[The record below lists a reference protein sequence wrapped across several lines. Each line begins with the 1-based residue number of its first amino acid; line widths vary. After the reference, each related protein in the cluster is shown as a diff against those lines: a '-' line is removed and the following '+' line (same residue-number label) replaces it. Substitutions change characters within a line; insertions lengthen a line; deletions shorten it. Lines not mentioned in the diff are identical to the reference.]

1 MKTKAKNIIKKTF
14 LYSTIFGKVC
24 LLFTA
29 FANYKIE
36 NSTEEFV
43 TDKLEI
49 LPKTKV
55 AVVLGTAPNLVNGY
69 QNYYFTYRIE
79 AATKLYQS
87 GKVTHF
93 ILSGDHGK
101 KNYNEPEAMKQA
113 LIKNGIRENV
123 IYLDYAG
130 FRTLDSMIRAKEI
143 FGQNEFIVV
152 SQEFHNE
159 RAVYIARQN
168 GINAYGYNAK
178 DVNKHAG
185 LKTNIRELFA
195 RVKMFI
201 DLAIDKQPHFLG
213 EKYKLPSGK

>member
-1 MKTKAKNIIKKTF
+1 MKIKTKKFLKKSFYT
-14 LYSTIFGKVC
+14 LLILGVLS

-43 TDKLEI
+43 SDKLEI

-55 AVVLGTAPNLVNGY
+55 AVVLGTAPNLVSGY

-93 ILSGDHGK
+93 ILSGDHGR

-113 LIKNGIRENV
+113 LIKNGIPENV

-143 FGQNEFIVV
+143 FSQNEFIVV
-152 SQEFHNE
+152 SQEFHNQ

-168 GINAYGYNAK
+168 GINAYGYSAK

-185 LKTNIRELFA
+185 LKTNIREYFA
-195 RVKMFI
+195 RTKVFI
-201 DLAIDKQPHFLG
+201 DSFFGVQPKFLG
-213 EKYKLPSGK
+213 EKIEII

>member
-1 MKTKAKNIIKKTF
+1 MKIKTKKFLKKSFYT
-14 LYSTIFGKVC
+14 LLILGVLS

-36 NSTEEFV
+36 NSTKEFV
-43 TDKLEI
+43 TDKLEV

-55 AVVLGTAPNLVNGY
+55 AVVLGTAPNLVSGY

-93 ILSGDHGK
+93 ILSGDHGR

-113 LIKNGIRENV
+113 LIKSGVPENV

-130 FRTLDSMIRAKEI
+130 FRTLDSMIRANEI

-152 SQEFHNE
+152 SQEFHNQ

-178 DVNKHAG
+178 DVNKNAG
-185 LKTNIRELFA
+185 LKTNIREYFA
-195 RVKMFI
+195 RTKVFI
-201 DLAIDKQPHFLG
+201 DSFFGIQPKFLG
-213 EKYKLPSGK
+213 EKIEII

>member
-1 MKTKAKNIIKKTF
+1 MKIKTKKFLKKSFYT
-14 LYSTIFGKVC
+14 LLILGIGS

-55 AVVLGTAPNLVNGY
+55 AIVLGTAPNLVSGY

-79 AATKLYQS
+79 AATELYQS
-87 GKVTHF
+87 GKVTYF
-93 ILSGDHGK
+93 ILSGDHGRK
-101 KNYNEPEAMKQA
+101 TYNEPEAMKQA
-113 LIKNGIRENV
+113 LIKNGVPENV

-143 FGQNEFIVV
+143 FSQNEFIVV
-152 SQEFHNE
+152 SQEFHNQ

-168 GINAYGYNAK
+168 GINAYGYSAK

-185 LKTNIRELFA
+185 LKTNIREYFA
-195 RVKMFI
+195 RTKVFI
-201 DLAIDKQPHFLG
+201 DSFFGVQPKFLG
-213 EKYKLPSGK
+213 EKIEII

>member
-1 MKTKAKNIIKKTF
+1 MKIKTKKFLKKSFYT
-14 LYSTIFGKVC
+14 LLILGIGS
-24 LLFTA
+24 LLFTV
-29 FANYKIE
+29 FANSKIE

-55 AVVLGTAPNLVNGY
+55 AVVLGTAPNLMSGY

-93 ILSGDHGK
+93 ILSGDHGR

-113 LIKNGIRENV
+113 LIKNGVPENV

-152 SQEFHNE
+152 SQEFHNQ

-168 GINAYGYNAK
+168 GISAYGYNAK
-178 DVNKHAG
+178 DVNKNAG
-185 LKTNIRELFA
+185 LKTNIREYFA
-195 RVKMFI
+195 RTKVFI
-201 DLAIDKQPHFLG
+201 DSFFGVQPKFLG
-213 EKYKLPSGK
+213 EKIEII

>member
-1 MKTKAKNIIKKTF
+1 MKIKTKKFLKKSFYT
-14 LYSTIFGKVC
+14 LLILGIVS

-55 AVVLGTAPNLVNGY
+55 AVVLGTAPNLVSGY

-93 ILSGDHGK
+93 ILSGDHGR

-113 LIKNGIRENV
+113 LIKNGVPENV

-152 SQEFHNE
+152 SQEFHNQ

-178 DVNKHAG
+178 DVNKNAG
-185 LKTNIRELFA
+185 LKTNIREYFA
-195 RVKMFI
+195 RTKVFI
-201 DLAIDKQPHFLG
+201 DSFFGIQPKFLG
-213 EKYKLPSGK
+213 KKIEII

>member
-1 MKTKAKNIIKKTF
+1 MKIKTKKFLKKSF
-14 LYSTIFGKVC
+14 YTILILAISS
-24 LLFTA
+24 LLFT
-29 FANYKIE
+29 FFVYFRIE
-36 NSTEEFV
+36 KSTEEFV

-55 AVVLGTAPNLVNGY
+55 AVVLGTAPNLVGGY

-79 AATKLYQS
+79 AATKLYKS

-93 ILSGDHGK
+93 ILSGDHGR

-113 LIKNGIRENV
+113 LVQNGIPANV
-123 IYLDYAG
+123 IYLDHAG

-168 GINAYGYNAK
+168 GIKAFGYNAK

-185 LKTNIRELFA
+185 LKTNIREYFA
-195 RVKMFI
+195 RTKVFI
-201 DLAIDKQPHFLG
+201 DSFFNVQPKFLG
-213 EKYKLPSGK
+213 EKIEII

>member
-1 MKTKAKNIIKKTF
+1 MKAKAKNIIKKIF
-14 LYSTIFGKVC
+14 LYGTIICVLS
-24 LLFTA
+24 LLFTV
-29 FANYKIE
+29 FANSKIE

-43 TDKLEI
+43 TNQLEK

-93 ILSGDHGK
+93 ILSGDHGRK
-101 KNYNEPEAMKQA
+101 SYNEPEAMKQA
-113 LIKNGIRENV
+113 LIKNGVPENV

-152 SQEFHNE
+152 SQEFHNQ

-168 GINAYGYNAK
+168 GINAFGYNAK
-178 DVNKHAG
+178 DVNKHTG
-185 LKTNIRELFA
+185 LKTNIREYFA
-195 RVKMFI
+195 RTKVFI
-201 DLAIDKQPHFLG
+201 DSFFGIQPKFSG
-213 EKYKLPSGK
+213 EKIEII

>member
-1 MKTKAKNIIKKTF
+1 MKAKAKNIIKKIF
-14 LYSTIFGKVC
+14 LYGTIICVLS
-24 LLFTA
+24 LLFTV
-29 FANYKIE
+29 FANSKIE

-43 TDKLEI
+43 TNQLEK

-93 ILSGDHGK
+93 ILSGDHGR

-113 LIKNGIRENV
+113 LIKNGVPENV

-152 SQEFHNE
+152 SQEFHNQ

-168 GINAYGYNAK
+168 GINAFGYNAK

-185 LKTNIRELFA
+185 LKTNIREYFA
-195 RVKMFI
+195 RTKVFI
-201 DLAIDKQPHFLG
+201 DSFFGIQPKFLG
-213 EKYKLPSGK
+213 EKIEII

>member
-1 MKTKAKNIIKKTF
+1 MKIKTKKFLKTSF
-14 LYSTIFGKVC
+14 YTLLILGVLS

-43 TDKLEI
+43 SDKLEI

-55 AVVLGTAPNLVNGY
+55 AVVLGTAPNLVSGY

-93 ILSGDHGK
+93 ILSGDHGR

-113 LIKNGIRENV
+113 LIKNGIPENV

-143 FGQNEFIVV
+143 FGQKEFIVV
-152 SQEFHNE
+152 SQEFHNQ

-185 LKTNIRELFA
+185 LKTNIREYFA
-195 RVKMFI
+195 RTKVFI
-201 DLAIDKQPHFLG
+201 DSFFGIQPKFLG
-213 EKYKLPSGK
+213 EKIEII

>member
-1 MKTKAKNIIKKTF
+1 MKIKTKKFLKKSFYT
-14 LYSTIFGKVC
+14 LLIFGVLS

-49 LPKTKV
+49 LPKAKV

-93 ILSGDHGK
+93 ILSGDHGR

-113 LIKNGIRENV
+113 LIKNGVPENV

-152 SQEFHNE
+152 SQGFHNQ

-178 DVNKHAG
+178 DVNKHAR
-185 LKTNIRELFA
+185 LKTNIREYFA
-195 RVKMFI
+195 RTKVFI
-201 DLAIDKQPHFLG
+201 DSFFGIQPKFLG
-213 EKYKLPSGK
+213 EKIEII

>member
-1 MKTKAKNIIKKTF
+1 MKIKTKKFLKKSFYT
-14 LYSTIFGKVC
+14 LLILGIGS

-55 AVVLGTAPNLVNGY
+55 AIVLGTAPNLVSGY

-79 AATKLYQS
+79 AATELYQS
-87 GKVTHF
+87 GKVTYF
-93 ILSGDHGK
+93 ILSGDHGR

-113 LIKNGIRENV
+113 LIKNGVPENV

-130 FRTLDSMIRAKEI
+130 FRTLDSMIRAREI
-143 FGQNEFIVV
+143 FSQNEFIVV
-152 SQEFHNE
+152 SQEFHNQ

-168 GINAYGYNAK
+168 GINAYGYSAK

-185 LKTNIRELFA
+185 LKTNIREYFA
-195 RVKMFI
+195 RTKVFI
-201 DLAIDKQPHFLG
+201 DSFFGVQPKFLG
-213 EKYKLPSGK
+213 EKIEII

>member
-1 MKTKAKNIIKKTF
+1 MKIKTKKFLKKSFYT
-14 LYSTIFGKVC
+14 LLILGVLS

-43 TDKLEI
+43 SDKLEI

-55 AVVLGTAPNLVNGY
+55 AVVLGTAPNLVSGY

-93 ILSGDHGK
+93 ILSGDHGR

-113 LIKNGIRENV
+113 LIKNGIPENV

-143 FGQNEFIVV
+143 FGQKEFIVV
-152 SQEFHNE
+152 SQEFHNQ

-185 LKTNIRELFA
+185 LKTNIREYFA
-195 RVKMFI
+195 RTKVLI
-201 DLAIDKQPHFLG
+201 DSFFGIQPKFLG
-213 EKYKLPSGK
+213 EKIEII

>member
-1 MKTKAKNIIKKTF
+1 MKIKTKKFLKKSFYT
-14 LYSTIFGKVC
+14 LLILGIGS

-55 AVVLGTAPNLVNGY
+55 AIVLGTAPNLVSGY

-79 AATKLYQS
+79 AATELYQS
-87 GKVTHF
+87 GKVTYF
-93 ILSGDHGK
+93 ILSGDHGR

-113 LIKNGIRENV
+113 LIKNGVPENV

-130 FRTLDSMIRAKEI
+130 FRTLDSMIRSKEI
-143 FGQNEFIVV
+143 FSQNEFIVV
-152 SQEFHNE
+152 SQEFHNQ

-168 GINAYGYNAK
+168 GINAYGYSAK

-185 LKTNIRELFA
+185 LKTNIREYFA
-195 RVKMFI
+195 RTKVFI
-201 DLAIDKQPHFLG
+201 DSFFGVQPKFLG
-213 EKYKLPSGK
+213 EKIEII

>member
-1 MKTKAKNIIKKTF
+1 MKIKTKKFLKKSFYT
-14 LYSTIFGKVC
+14 LLILGIVS

-36 NSTEEFV
+36 SSTEEFV

-55 AVVLGTAPNLVNGY
+55 AVVLGTAPNLVSGY

-79 AATKLYQS
+79 AATKLYHS

-93 ILSGDHGK
+93 ILSGDHGR

-113 LIKNGIRENV
+113 LIKNGVPENV

-152 SQEFHNE
+152 SQEFHNQ

-185 LKTNIRELFA
+185 LKTNIREYFA
-195 RVKMFI
+195 RTKVFI
-201 DLAIDKQPHFLG
+201 DSFFGIQPKFLG
-213 EKYKLPSGK
+213 EKIEII

>member
-1 MKTKAKNIIKKTF
+1 MKIKTKKFLKKSFYT
-14 LYSTIFGKVC
+14 LLILGVLS

-55 AVVLGTAPNLVNGY
+55 AVVLGTAPNLMSGY

-93 ILSGDHGK
+93 ILSGDHGR

-113 LIKNGIRENV
+113 LIKNGVPENV

-143 FGQNEFIVV
+143 FSQNEFIVV
-152 SQEFHNE
+152 SQEFHNQ

-168 GINAYGYNAK
+168 GINAYGYSAK

-185 LKTNIRELFA
+185 LKTNIREYFA
-195 RVKMFI
+195 RTKVFI
-201 DLAIDKQPHFLG
+201 DSFFGVQPKFLG
-213 EKYKLPSGK
+213 EKIEII

>member
-1 MKTKAKNIIKKTF
+1 MKIKTKKFLKKSF
-14 LYSTIFGKVC
+14 YTILILAISS
-24 LLFTA
+24 LLFTF
-29 FANYKIE
+29 FANYRIE
-36 NSTEEFV
+36 KLTEEFV

-55 AVVLGTAPNLVNGY
+55 AVVLGTAPNLVGGY

-79 AATKLYQS
+79 AATKLYKS

-93 ILSGDHGK
+93 ILSGDHGR

-113 LIKNGIRENV
+113 LIKNGIPANV
-123 IYLDYAG
+123 IYLDHAG

-168 GINAYGYNAK
+168 GIKAFGYNAK

-185 LKTNIRELFA
+185 LKTNIREYFA
-195 RVKMFI
+195 RTKVFI
-201 DLAIDKQPHFLG
+201 DSFFNVQPKFLG
-213 EKYKLPSGK
+213 EKIEIV

>member
-1 MKTKAKNIIKKTF
+1 MKIKTKKFLKKSF
-14 LYSTIFGKVC
+14 YTILILAISS
-24 LLFTA
+24 LLFTT

-36 NSTEEFV
+36 KSTEEFV

-55 AVVLGTAPNLVNGY
+55 AVVLGTAPNLVGGY

-79 AATKLYQS
+79 AATKLYKS

-93 ILSGDHGK
+93 ILSGDHGR

-113 LIKNGIRENV
+113 LVQNGIPANV
-123 IYLDYAG
+123 IYLDHAG

-168 GINAYGYNAK
+168 GIKAFGYNAK
-178 DVNKHAG
+178 DVNKHTG
-185 LKTNIRELFA
+185 LKTNIREYFA
-195 RVKMFI
+195 RTKVFI
-201 DLAIDKQPHFLG
+201 DSFFNVQPKFLG
-213 EKYKLPSGK
+213 EKIEII

>member
-1 MKTKAKNIIKKTF
+1 MKIKTKKFLKKSFYT
-14 LYSTIFGKVC
+14 LLIFGVLS

-55 AVVLGTAPNLVNGY
+55 AVVLGTAPNLVSGY

-79 AATKLYQS
+79 AAIKLYQL

-93 ILSGDHGK
+93 ILSGDHGR

-113 LIKNGIRENV
+113 LIKNGVPENV

-152 SQEFHNE
+152 SQEFHNQ

-185 LKTNIRELFA
+185 LKTNIREYFA
-195 RVKMFI
+195 RTKVFI
-201 DLAIDKQPHFLG
+201 DSFFGIQPKFLG
-213 EKYKLPSGK
+213 EKIEII

>member
-1 MKTKAKNIIKKTF
+1 MKIKTKKFLKKSFYT
-14 LYSTIFGKVC
+14 LLILGIGS

-55 AVVLGTAPNLVNGY
+55 AIVLGTVPNLVSGY

-93 ILSGDHGK
+93 ILSGDHGR

-113 LIKNGIRENV
+113 LIKNGVPENV

-152 SQEFHNE
+152 SQEFHNQ

-168 GINAYGYNAK
+168 GISAYGYNAK
-178 DVNKHAG
+178 DVNKNAG
-185 LKTNIRELFA
+185 LKTNIREYFA
-195 RVKMFI
+195 RTKVFI
-201 DLAIDKQPHFLG
+201 DSFFGVQPKFLG
-213 EKYKLPSGK
+213 EKIEII

>member
-1 MKTKAKNIIKKTF
+1 MKIKTKKFLKKSFYT
-14 LYSTIFGKVC
+14 LLILGVLS

-55 AVVLGTAPNLVNGY
+55 AIVLGTAPNLVSGY

-93 ILSGDHGK
+93 ILSGDHGR

-113 LIKNGIRENV
+113 LIKNGVPENV

-152 SQEFHNE
+152 SQEFHNQ

-185 LKTNIRELFA
+185 LKTNIREYFA
-195 RVKMFI
+195 RTKVFI
-201 DLAIDKQPHFLG
+201 DSFFDIQPKFLG
-213 EKYKLPSGK
+213 EKIEII

>member
-1 MKTKAKNIIKKTF
+1 MKIKTKKFLKKSF
-14 LYSTIFGKVC
+14 YTILILAISS
-24 LLFTA
+24 LLFTF
-29 FANYKIE
+29 FANYRIE
-36 NSTEEFV
+36 KSTEEFV

-55 AVVLGTAPNLVNGY
+55 AVVLGTAPNLVGGY

-79 AATKLYQS
+79 AATKLYKS

-93 ILSGDHGK
+93 ILSGDHGR

-113 LIKNGIRENV
+113 LVQNGIPANV
-123 IYLDYAG
+123 IYLDHAG

-168 GINAYGYNAK
+168 GIKAFGYNAK

-185 LKTNIRELFA
+185 LKTNIREYFA
-195 RVKMFI
+195 RTKVFI
-201 DLAIDKQPHFLG
+201 DSFFNVQPKFLG
-213 EKYKLPSGK
+213 EKIEIV

>member
-1 MKTKAKNIIKKTF
+1 MKSKTRNIIINTF
-14 LYSTIFGKVC
+14 KYGIIFSVLC

-36 NSTEEFV
+36 HSTEEFV
-43 TDKLEI
+43 TSNLDK

-55 AVVLGTAPNLVNGY
+55 AVVLGTAPNLVSGY

-93 ILSGDHGK
+93 ILSGDHGQ

-113 LIKNGIRENV
+113 LIKNGVPENI

-143 FGQNEFIVV
+143 FDQNEFIVV
-152 SQEFHNE
+152 SQEFHNQ

-168 GINAYGYNAK
+168 GIKAYGFNAK
-178 DVNKHAG
+178 DVNRHAG
-185 LKTNIRELFA
+185 LKTNIREYFA
-195 RVKMFI
+195 RTKVFI
-201 DLAIDKQPHFLG
+201 DDFFGVQPKFLG
-213 EKYKLPSGK
+213 EKIEIV

>member
-1 MKTKAKNIIKKTF
+1 MKIKTKKFLKKSFYTLLILGII
-14 LYSTIFGKVC
+14 S

-36 NSTEEFV
+36 NSTEDFV
-43 TDKLEI
+43 TDKLEV

-55 AVVLGTAPNLVNGY
+55 AVVLGTAPNLVSGY

-79 AATKLYQS
+79 AATKLYHS

-93 ILSGDHGK
+93 ILSGDHGR

-113 LIKNGIRENV
+113 LIKNGVPENV

-152 SQEFHNE
+152 SQEFHNQ
-159 RAVYIARQN
+159 RAVYIARQK

-185 LKTNIRELFA
+185 LKTNIREYFA
-195 RVKMFI
+195 RTKVFI
-201 DLAIDKQPHFLG
+201 DSFLG
-213 EKYKLPSGK
+213 IQPKFLGKKIEII

>member
-1 MKTKAKNIIKKTF
+1 MKIKTKKFLKKSFYT
-14 LYSTIFGKVC
+14 LLILGIGS

-55 AVVLGTAPNLVNGY
+55 AIVLGTAPNLVSGY

-79 AATKLYQS
+79 AATELYQS
-87 GKVTHF
+87 GKVTYF
-93 ILSGDHGK
+93 ILSGDHGR

-113 LIKNGIRENV
+113 LIKNGVPENV

-130 FRTLDSMIRAKEI
+130 FRTLDSMICAKEI
-143 FGQNEFIVV
+143 FGQSEFIVV
-152 SQEFHNE
+152 SQEFHNQ

-185 LKTNIRELFA
+185 LKTNIREYFA
-195 RVKMFI
+195 RTKVFI
-201 DLAIDKQPHFLG
+201 DSFFGIQPKFLG
-213 EKYKLPSGK
+213 EKIEII

>member
-1 MKTKAKNIIKKTF
+1 MYLKKII
-14 LYSTIFGKVC
+14 LYGSIFGVLC

-36 NSTEEFV
+36 KSTDEFV
-43 TDKLEI
+43 TDKIEI
-49 LPKTKV
+49 LPNTKV

-79 AATKLYQS
+79 AATVLYHS
-87 GKVTHF
+87 GKVSHF
-93 ILSGDHGK
+93 ILSGDHGRK
-101 KNYNEPEAMKQA
+101 HYNEPEAMKQA
-113 LIKNGIRENV
+113 LIKNGIPANV

-152 SQEFHNE
+152 SQEFHNQ
-159 RAVYIARQN
+159 RAVFIARQN
-168 GINAYGYNAK
+168 GINAFGYNAK

-185 LKTNIRELFA
+185 LKTNIREYFA
-195 RVKMFI
+195 RTKVFI
-201 DLAIDKQPHFLG
+201 DSFFGVQPKFLG
-213 EKYKLPSGK
+213 EKVEII

>member
-1 MKTKAKNIIKKTF
+1 MKIKTKKFLKKSFYT
-14 LYSTIFGKVC
+14 LLILGIVS

-55 AVVLGTAPNLVNGY
+55 AVVLGTAPNLVSGY

-93 ILSGDHGK
+93 ILSGDHGR
-101 KNYNEPEAMKQA
+101 KNYNEPEAMRQA
-113 LIKNGIRENV
+113 LIKNGVPENV

-152 SQEFHNE
+152 SQEFHNQ

-185 LKTNIRELFA
+185 LKTNIREYFA
-195 RVKMFI
+195 RTKVFI
-201 DLAIDKQPHFLG
+201 DSFFGIQPKFLG
-213 EKYKLPSGK
+213 KKIEII

>member
-1 MKTKAKNIIKKTF
+1 M
-14 LYSTIFGKVC
+14 
-24 LLFTA
+24 
-29 FANYKIE
+29 
-36 NSTEEFV
+36 
-43 TDKLEI
+43 
-49 LPKTKV
+49 
-55 AVVLGTAPNLVNGY
+55 GTAPNLVNGY

-93 ILSGDHGK
+93 ILSGDHSK

-113 LIKNGIRENV
+113 LIKNGIPENV

-143 FGQNEFIVV
+143 FGQKEFIVV

-178 DVNKHAG
+178 DVNKNAG
-185 LKTNIRELFA
+185 LKTNIREYFA
-195 RVKMFI
+195 RAKVFI
-201 DLAIDKQPHFLG
+201 DSFFGVQPKFLG
-213 EKYKLPSGK
+213 EKIEII

>member
-1 MKTKAKNIIKKTF
+1 MKIKTKKFLKTSF
-14 LYSTIFGKVC
+14 YTLLIFGVLS

-55 AVVLGTAPNLVNGY
+55 AVVLGTAPNLVSGY

-93 ILSGDHGK
+93 ILSGDHGRK
-101 KNYNEPEAMKQA
+101 SYNEPEAMKQA
-113 LIKNGIRENV
+113 LIKNGVPENV

-152 SQEFHNE
+152 SQEFHNQ

-168 GINAYGYNAK
+168 GINAFGYNAK
-178 DVNKHAG
+178 DVNKHTG
-185 LKTNIRELFA
+185 LKTNIREYFA
-195 RVKMFI
+195 RTKVFI
-201 DLAIDKQPHFLG
+201 DSFFGIQPKFLG
-213 EKYKLPSGK
+213 EKIEII

>member
-1 MKTKAKNIIKKTF
+1 MKIKTKKFLKTSF
-14 LYSTIFGKVC
+14 YTLLILGVLS

-36 NSTEEFV
+36 NSTEEFD

-55 AVVLGTAPNLVNGY
+55 AVVLGTAPNLVSGY

-93 ILSGDHGK
+93 ILSGDHGR

-113 LIKNGIRENV
+113 LIKSGVPENV

-130 FRTLDSMIRAKEI
+130 FRTLDSMIRANEI

-152 SQEFHNE
+152 SQEFHNQ

-178 DVNKHAG
+178 DVNKNAG
-185 LKTNIRELFA
+185 LKTNIREYFA
-195 RVKMFI
+195 RTKVFI
-201 DLAIDKQPHFLG
+201 DSFFGIQPKFLG
-213 EKYKLPSGK
+213 EKIEII

>member
-1 MKTKAKNIIKKTF
+1 MKIKTKKFLKKSFYT
-14 LYSTIFGKVC
+14 LLILGVLS

-43 TDKLEI
+43 SDKLEI

-55 AVVLGTAPNLVNGY
+55 AVVLGTAPNLVSGY

-93 ILSGDHGK
+93 ILSGDHGR

-113 LIKNGIRENV
+113 LIKNGIPENV

-143 FGQNEFIVV
+143 FGQKEFIVV
-152 SQEFHNE
+152 SQEFHNQ

-168 GINAYGYNAK
+168 GINAYGYNAR

-185 LKTNIRELFA
+185 LKTNIREYFA
-195 RVKMFI
+195 RTKVFI
-201 DLAIDKQPHFLG
+201 DSFFGIQPKFLG
-213 EKYKLPSGK
+213 EKIEII

>member
-1 MKTKAKNIIKKTF
+1 MKIKTKKFLKKSFYT
-14 LYSTIFGKVC
+14 LLILGIGS

-55 AVVLGTAPNLVNGY
+55 AVVLGTAPNLVSGY

-79 AATKLYQS
+79 AATELYQS
-87 GKVTHF
+87 GKVTYF
-93 ILSGDHGK
+93 ILSGDHGR

-113 LIKNGIRENV
+113 LIKNGVPENV

-143 FGQNEFIVV
+143 FSQNEFIVV
-152 SQEFHNE
+152 SQEFHNQ

-168 GINAYGYNAK
+168 GINAYGYSAK

-185 LKTNIRELFA
+185 LKTNIREYFA
-195 RVKMFI
+195 RTKVFI
-201 DLAIDKQPHFLG
+201 DSFFGVQPKFLG
-213 EKYKLPSGK
+213 EKIEII